1 MSTSGAPRLLLCA
14 TEAGSARNVAALA
27 GAIEQRRAVASLVT
41 SASSLHLFGSLS
53 WCADVRTGVP
63 DSDVPGLLDAVAPA
77 AVICGTTTGA
87 SPDRLVVRAARE
99 RGVRSVVVIDE
110 RYGYA
115 QRFAAERRPADLPD
129 AIAVMDEGARA
140 EAAAEGLPIDRCVA
154 TGSPALAQL
163 ADAVERFV
171 AEPPARPD
179 WLVGLPARPIVTFL
193 SETFCVD
200 YGAAPGEAG
209 ELGPYVGYTE
219 TTVFEAVREA
229 VQRSGGG
236 MLIVEKQHPSH
247 RGALVRGIQ
256 RYDKDVSH
264 VQVRAID
271 LWPLLWHSAAVI
283 GMRSMALLEAYL
295 LGAPAISYQPG
306 LIGTDRCTAVRL
318 GVVPSVTDDEL
329 VAWLSER
336 RNARRSAPP
345 AARQAFSRRDASTN
359 VLDLALGAA

>member
-27 GAIEQRRAVASLVT
+27 GAIERRGAVASLVT
-41 SASSLHLFGSLS
+41 SAGSLHLFGSLS
-53 WCADVRTGVP
+53 WCADVRTGIRE
-63 DSDVPGLLDAVAPA
+63 SDVPGLLEAVAPA
-77 AVICGTTTGA
+77 AVICGTTTRS
-87 SPDRLVVRAARE
+87 SPDRRLVREARE

-115 QRFAAERRPADLPD
+115 QRFAPESLPADLPD

-171 AEPPARPD
+171 AQPPARPD
-179 WLVGLPARPIVTFL
+179 WLAGLPAQPIVTFL

-200 YGAAPGEAG
+200 YGSVPGEAG

-219 TTVFEAVREA
+219 TTVFEAAREA

-236 MLIVEKQHPSH
+236 MLIVEKRHPSH
-247 RGALVRGIQ
+247 RGALVKGVQ
-256 RYDKDVSH
+256 WYDRDVSH
-264 VQVRAID
+264 VQVREID
-271 LWPLLWHSAAVI
+271 LWPLLWHSAAVV
-283 GMRSMALLEAYL
+283 GMRSMALLEAHL

-306 LIGTDRCTAVRL
+306 LIGTERCTAVRL
-318 GVVPSVTDDEL
+318 GVVPSLTGDEL
-329 VAWLSER
+329 VVWLSER
-336 RNARRSAPP
+336 RTAPRPAPPLARR
-345 AARQAFSRRDASTN
+345 AFSRRDASAN
-359 VLDLALGAA
+359 VLDLAIGAA